1 MAQRRL
7 IRLLSLSAVVL
18 PFLMMV
24 PGVVLAG
31 PSETSALA
39 DLVVNTRVDGD
50 VFVFGADLELASGA
64 RVTGDLVAVGG
75 NVVVAEGAQIGGHV
89 VAVFGSAEVSAD
101 ATVDGRVLAFASLAS
116 LAPEARGTAG
126 PVSTGF
132 AMRLLNAGGWLLVTT
147 GLAFLFST
155 RVRYGSWAVFS
166 LGIRVPALGLV
177 IGVTAVASLV
187 AALGLGPAL
196 GVPLVA
202 ALMVGFFAA
211 KAAGLTVLGCWAGS
225 AVLRRWVHHPLPA
238 SVDVFVGVLVLL
250 AFRFLPV
257 IGQSLWA
264 LISLTAL
271 GASLAAIIGL
281 SPDRKRLETP

>member
-1 MAQRRL
+1 MMA
-7 IRLLSLSAVVL
+7 AVPV
-18 PFLMMV
+18 F
-24 PGVVLAG
+24 AG
-31 PSETSALA
+31 PTETSALS
-39 DLVVNTRVDGD
+39 DLVVDNRVDGD
-50 VFVFGADLELASGA
+50 VFVFGADLELTSRG

-75 NVVVAEGAQIGGHV
+75 DVVVAEGAQVDGHV
-89 VAVFGSAEVSAD
+89 VAVFGSAEVSPD

-116 LAPEARGTAG
+116 LIPAHPGATG
-126 PVSTGF
+126 PVSTRL

-166 LGIRVPALGLV
+166 LGIKVPALGLV
-177 IGVTAVASLV
+177 IGVTAIASLV
-187 AALGLGPAL
+187 AALGLGPSF

-225 AVLRRWVHHPLPA
+225 TVLRRWVHSPLPA

-257 IGQSLWA
+257 VGQSLWA

>member
-1 MAQRRL
+1 MAQRQL
-7 IRLLSLSAVVL
+7 IRRLSLPTAVL
-18 PFLMMV
+18 PLVLMVSM
-24 PGVVLAG
+24 PVLAG
-31 PSETSALA
+31 PSETSALS
-39 DLVVNTRVDGD
+39 DLVVDTEVDGD
-50 VFVFGADLELASGA
+50 VFVFGADLELTGGG

-75 NVVVAEGAQIGGHV
+75 DVVVADGAQVGGHV
-89 VAVFGSAEVSAD
+89 VAVFGSAEVSVD
-101 ATVDGRVLAFASLAS
+101 ANVDGRVLAFASLAS
-116 LAPEARGTAG
+116 LVPADPAAAG
-126 PVSTGF
+126 PVSARL

-166 LGIRVPALGLV
+166 LGLRVPVLGLV
-177 IGVTAVASLV
+177 IGVTAIASLV
-187 AALGLGPAL
+187 AALGLGPAF

-225 AVLRRWVHHPLPA
+225 TVLRRWVHCPLPA

-257 IGQSLWA
+257 VGQSLWA

-281 SPDRKRLETP
+281 SPDQKRLETP